1 MEGNTMKKNYQK
13 PDMKVVQLQQR
24 THILAGSNTKGVKS
38 IKGSDNFSKN
48 DDGFGDYDV
57 DM

>member
-1 MEGNTMKKNYQK
+1 MKKNYQK
-13 PDMKVVQLQQR
+13 PEMKVVQLQQR